1 MIISRFSIENSSES
15 KSDKNSES
23 FNNKNDNLNIN
34 KNKESLQNVSKKR
47 KNHINYIGSSSEMIS
62 SPHMVINHLHIWL

>member
-1 MIISRFSIENSSES
+1 MIISRFSIENSSER

-34 KNKESLQNVSKKR
+34 KNKESLQNMSKKR
-47 KNHINYIGSSSEMIS
+47 KNHINYIGKFRNDIVSAYGYKC
-62 SPHMVINHLHIWL
+62 